1 MNSQEFEQ
9 FLLYE
14 LLDGHPDDVLCH
26 MTAADIGE
34 EFSQMLWVWSQHHQN
49 PTQLRD
55 NLQRFIIGM
64 INRTVKE
71 KNLPSTRRLRKIVT
85 SSVRID
91 FIRNVK
97 TTLRGNKHEQ
107 TIQSRR

>member
-1 MNSQEFEQ
+1 MNAQEFEQ

-49 PTQLRD
+49 PIQLRD

-64 INRTVKE
+64 INRTVKA
-71 KNLPSTRRLRKIVT
+71 KNLPAYDETDDDRYFEHQGRLYQEHKDREAENYFKG
-85 SSVRID
+85 
-91 FIRNVK
+91 K
-97 TTLRGNKHEQ
+97 EA
-107 TIQSRR
+107 